1 MLYKILY
8 QIRRVIIGEHVQIY
22 VIERSF
28 TIIIKLFSKFW
39 ERVER
44 KIIKRFKNKI
54 WKYLGSSITLKTRK
68 KLLAR
73 VKNWLIRNIK
83 IKKILTLKHIYIWKA
98 LELIHRSMLSYINY
112 KGFISIFYFNS
123 LGILYTFFTN
133 PYFY

>member
-44 KIIKRFKNKI
+44 KIIKRCKNKI
-54 WKYLGSSITLKTRK
+54 WKYLGLSITLETRK
-68 KLLAR
+68 KILAKI
-73 VKNWLIRNIK
+73 KNWLIRNIK
-83 IKKILTLKHIYIWKA
+83 IKKIIIKKIDVIRKN
-98 LELIHRSMLSYINY
+98 III
-112 KGFISIFYFNS
+112 IS
-123 LGILYTFFTN
+123 
-133 PYFY
+133 

>member
-1 MLYKILY
+1 MLYKIQY
-8 QIRRVIIGEHVQIY
+8 QTRRVIIGEHVQIY

-28 TIIIKLFSKFW
+28 TIIIIKLFRKFW

-83 IKKILTLKHIYIWKA
+83 IKKIDVIRKKII
-98 LELIHRSMLSYINY
+98 I
-112 KGFISIFYFNS
+112 IS
-123 LGILYTFFTN
+123 
-133 PYFY
+133 

>member
-44 KIIKRFKNKI
+44 KIIKRCKNKI
-54 WKYLGSSITLKTRK
+54 RKYLGLSITLETRK
-68 KLLAR
+68 KILAKI
-73 VKNWLIRNIK
+73 KNWLIRNIK
-83 IKKILTLKHIYIWKA
+83 IKKIIIKKIDVIRKN
-98 LELIHRSMLSYINY
+98 III
-112 KGFISIFYFNS
+112 IS
-123 LGILYTFFTN
+123 
-133 PYFY
+133 